1 MSGLGIPIERLAAI
15 ARKHMDALREGEAI
29 ALQGLAFDD
38 DVSPAE
44 LIAFFRYRAAS
55 QLRTAF
61 RDDPA
66 ALQAFLHS
74 ADFQRIGLEL

>member
-1 MSGLGIPIERLAAI
+1 MN
-15 ARKHMDALREGEAI
+15 ALREGETI
-29 ALQGLAFDD
+29 ALQDIAFDD
-38 DVSPAE
+38 DISPAE

-66 ALQAFLHS
+66 ALQAFLQS
-74 ADFQRIGLEL
+74 PDFQQIGLEL